1 MLLSRKYKFI
11 IIQDSIIY
19 SDLFFFLFFLDSIT
33 VPSSVAN
40 ETLAVTVGIDTGFGN
55 VTIQKLT
62 GNDSAQEFI
71 LQDASDVFNYFGVN
85 V

>member
-19 SDLFFFLFFLDSIT
+19 SDPFFFWDSIT
-33 VPSSVAN
+33 VPSTVAN

-55 VTIQKLT
+55 VTVQKLT